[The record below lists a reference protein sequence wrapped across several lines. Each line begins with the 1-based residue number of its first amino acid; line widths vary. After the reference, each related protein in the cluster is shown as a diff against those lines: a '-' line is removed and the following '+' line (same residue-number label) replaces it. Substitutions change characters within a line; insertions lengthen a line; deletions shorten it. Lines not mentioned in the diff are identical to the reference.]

1 MESNMDF
8 SFSDEQNMLQD
19 SVQRFIQNAYS
30 FDSRQKIV
38 DSDDGF
44 SRANWAQFAE
54 MGWLGLPFSEEDGGF
69 GGTAVETMILLEEFG
84 KGLVVEPYISAVLQ
98 AGSIVA
104 SVGTTAQKQQ
114 ILEPLIAGDLLP
126 ALAYIEPQARF
137 NVNDVKTS
145 ATAQGDG
152 YVINGF
158 KGVVIGGPSADVFIV
173 PARTAGDQMD
183 ASGISLFL
191 VDANAAGVSR
201 RDYPT
206 IDGFRASELTLAE
219 VVVGPEAL
227 LGSLNEGLEPL
238 QYGLDQGMMGTGAEA
253 VGAMEVLYKDTVE
266 YCKTREQFGQPIGK
280 FQVLQ
285 HRMVDMFIE
294 HEQTKSLA
302 YMAAMRLAE
311 GYNAAS
317 RKALSALKVQVG
329 KGGTFVGQ
337 NAVQLHGGMGMT
349 NELNVGHYFKRLT
362 AIETL
367 YGNTDFHL
375 KRYGQL

>member
-1 MESNMDF
+1 MDF